1 MNLLLLTPEDHLE
14 GHRYVV
20 RDFRAQHMKD
30 ILHVEV
36 GSKLR
41 AGVLNGATG
50 TAHVDSIS
58 GEQIEVTITLDSVLP
73 VRPNIDLLLALP
85 RPRSLKKLLPQVT
98 AMGVG
103 NIILTETQRVEKS
116 FFGATFL
123 KPEAHRDML
132 YEGLMQS
139 KLTFLPTV
147 TVERKLWKVLE
158 QVPERFENHIKLVGH
173 PDASTALAKLTLPA
187 KQPVLLAIGP
197 EGGFLDREVDRLV
210 QAGFQSVTMGDKTLR
225 VETACV
231 ALLAQV
237 DLLRQQ
243 S

>member
-20 RDFRAQHMKD
+20 RDFRAQHMQD
-30 ILHVEV
+30 ILHVEE
-36 GSKLR
+36 GSMLK
-41 AGVLNGATG
+41 AGVLNGGVGMAR
-50 TAHVDSIS
+50 VDRVAKD
-58 GEQIEVTITLDSVLP
+58 QVEVTITLDLVLP
-73 VRPNIDLLLALP
+73 QRPNIDLLLALP

-103 NIILTETQRVEKS
+103 NIILTETHRVEKS

-132 YEGLMQS
+132 YEGLMQA
-139 KLTFLPTV
+139 KLTFLPKV

-158 QVPERFENHIKLVGH
+158 QIPERFENHLKLVGH
-173 PDASTALAKLTLPA
+173 PDAPSALAKVSVSPT
-187 KQPVLLAIGP
+187 QPVLLAIGP
-197 EGGFLDREVDRLV
+197 EGGFLDKEVDRLV

-231 ALLAQV
+231 AMLAQI
-237 DLLRQQ
+237 DMLRQQ
-243 S
+243 G